1 MRKTRSSPVAAPGLT
16 LLKALR
22 DAGAGSRRELAE
34 AIKKGQVTVND
45 IPAEGYNLELAN
57 GDIVKLNDQI
67 IELTGTSA
75 NKIYLILNKPLGII
89 STTDDPQGRT
99 TVLDLIPESY
109 RRYQLFPVGRL
120 DENTT
125 GLILL
130 TNDGELTHRLTHPS
144 FGVEKEY
151 LVAIN
156 GALTVTDF
164 EKVKEGIVLDDGL
177 SAPAMIHP
185 VLKAPY
191 NYRVIIHEGR
201 KRIVRRLFAALGHQ
215 VRILK
220 RIRIGSI
227 ELRDLKEGNYRR
239 LSPSEIQRLTRT
251 AAQPPKPNSGL
262 KPGTARSR

>member
-1 MRKTRSSPVAAPGLT
+1 MKKTKSSHNSAPALT

-22 DAGAGSRRELAE
+22 DAGAGSRRELAD
-34 AIKKGQVTVND
+34 AIKNGRVTVND
-45 IPAEGYNLELAN
+45 VVAEGYNLELN
-57 GDIVKLNDQI
+57 RGDIVKLDDQAV
-67 IELTGTSA
+67 ELTGISS
-75 NKIYLILNKPLGII
+75 NKIYMILNKPLGII

-156 GALTVTDF
+156 GSLSVSDF
-164 EKVKEGIVLDDGL
+164 EKLKEGIELDDGL

-215 VRILK
+215 VRVLK
-220 RIRIGSI
+220 RTRIGPI

-239 LSPSEIQRLTRT
+239 LSPSEIQRLIRT
-251 AAQPPKPNSGL
+251 KVPAPKQEAGHKSG
-262 KPGTARSR
+262 S